1 MASRGRQFL
10 MRLQRLGT
18 ATLVV
23 GFAGAVVASRVTPRP
38 MNSGLDKSRQL
49 LRQVQNDVRAARAI
63 VEDPALN
70 ASIRQVEKTLAEIG
84 RITAASDPQAL
95 RALDQEV
102 CVAAEAA
109 VVFLSTGT
117 SYESASGTD
126 GSIRLEVTGNGGAQ
140 QFTFASG
147 TTQANMIVALNHFK
161 VALGVSAAQSQVNA
175 DRVSM
180 SSTTMDR
187 DAFVR
192 IRQLDGPPED
202 IVFTSAM
209 SIFPHNDWK
218 DFGRNAITLS
228 AWRP

>member
-1 MASRGRQFL
+1 MASRGHNFVQC
-10 MRLQRLGT
+10 LQRLGT

-70 ASIRQVEKTLAEIG
+70 ASIRQVETTLAEIG
-84 RITAASDPQAL
+84 RVTATASPLAL

-102 CVAAEAA
+102 CVSAEAA
-109 VVFLSTGT
+109 VVFLSTGIA
-117 SYESASGTD
+117 YD
-126 GSIRLEVTGNGGAQ
+126 GSGEGSITLEVTGNDGVQ

-147 TTQANMIVALNHFK
+147 TFQGSIIVALNSFK
-161 VALGVSAAQSQVNA
+161 VALGVSAAQSQVNPA
-175 DRVSM
+175 RISM
-180 SSTTMDR
+180 SSTRMNS

-192 IRQLDGPPED
+192 VKELDGPVHD
-202 IVFTSAM
+202 IIFASAM
-209 SIFPHNDWK
+209 ARFPVDDLK